1 MDPAHDLHLPGVL
14 ASVIAVLLSIS
25 LFVVLTSHGGTPIG
39 IYDNGIGDHWP
50 STHRNVT
57 IVDRTNDAAWHQALA
72 DAVTTWTQGGSAM
85 HLTLTADPASP
96 ADLASPAGTADV
108 PAATDCGQHRD
119 RIEVCQATTAVI
131 SRQGSAGEQGLFV
144 PRVARNHEYR
154 SAIVLVC
161 SNCEIDQD
169 RMTVIATHELGHALG
184 LAHSLDPESVMYYLG
199 GSAHPDTNDL
209 QVLRRLEGTA
219 PTQG

>member
-1 MDPAHDLHLPGVL
+1 MDPARDLHLPGVL

-50 STHRNVT
+50 STHRNLT
-57 IVDRTNDAAWHQALA
+57 ILDRTHDAGWHQALA
-72 DAVTTWTQGGSAM
+72 DAVATWTQAGSAL
-85 HLTLTADPASP
+85 HLTLTA
-96 ADLASPAGTADV
+96 ADTADQS
-108 PAATDCGQHRD
+108 DCGQHRD
-119 RIEVCQATTAVI
+119 RIEVCQATTADI

-154 SAIVLVC
+154 SAILLVC

-184 LAHSLDPESVMYYLG
+184 LAHSRNPESVMYYLG
-199 GSAHPDTNDL
+199 GSTHADANDL
-209 QVLRRLEGTA
+209 EMLRRLEGSA
-219 PTQG
+219 PVRG